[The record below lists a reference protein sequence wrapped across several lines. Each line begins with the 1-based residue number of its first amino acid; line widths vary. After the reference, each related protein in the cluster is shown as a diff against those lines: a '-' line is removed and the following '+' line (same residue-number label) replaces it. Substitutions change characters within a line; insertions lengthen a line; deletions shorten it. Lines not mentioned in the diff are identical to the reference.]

1 MALTYAAAIER
12 IKTHAVAAGDALTP
26 KILDIDIGAP
36 VKPVTRGVRIF
47 YGGEVDPEKMGEV
60 RTLNSRMIGESIV
73 LVASWVVS
81 TLSPQEVQA
90 VETEMFAFKH
100 ELRTRVLADSQ
111 LDGSS
116 TDLEMGLCDVG
127 YSVEGN
133 VRFRWLSTE
142 FTAEFADYG
151 VAP

>member
-1 MALTYAAAIER
+1 
-12 IKTHAVAAGDALTP
+12 
-26 KILDIDIGAP
+26 
-36 VKPVTRGVRIF
+36 
-47 YGGEVDPEKMGEV
+47 MGEV